1 MCRGLGE
8 GRVVVIRC
16 AGWDGVASSVSMASV
31 GLLTTDFVFFP
42 ESGVL
47 TQSQTPLEQII
58 GGDSSYQMPHPE
70 RARLEPPV
78 AAS

>member
-8 GRVVVIRC
+8 GRAVVIRC
-16 AGWDGVASSVSMASV
+16 AGGDGVPSSVPMASV
-31 GLLTTDFVFFP
+31 GLLTTDFVSFP

-47 TQSQTPLEQII
+47 TQSQRPLEQII
-58 GGDSSYQMPHPE
+58 GGDSSYQTPCPE
-70 RARLEPPV
+70 HAHLEHPV